1 MKKNFLEY
9 VAHDLIAKYGCN
21 LSRIAVVFPNK
32 RASLFMNE
40 YLAREA
46 RQPMWSPAYITIS
59 ELFRDKSALTV
70 ADPIKQVCD
79 LYRSFTTIT
88 GSTESLDHF
97 YGWGQLLLADF
108 DDIDKNMAD
117 AHQVFANLKD
127 IHELDNVDYLNQD
140 QRDILK
146 KFFSNFSDDHTS
158 ELKKRFLSLWCHF
171 EDIYHD
177 FNQRLEQ
184 QGLAYEGALYRR
196 VAEDDKAQYTYDA
209 YAFVGFN
216 VLQQV
221 ECQLFRRLQQM
232 GKALFYWD
240 FDNYYLSGN
249 EAGHYINKYLY
260 EFGNELD
267 NDNAELYNNL
277 SAEKDITYIASTTE
291 SAQAHYIT
299 SWIKANGRI
308 AAGRKTAIVLCDESL
323 LQTVIHCLPPEV
335 TKVNITTG
343 YPLAQSPVA
352 SLVQLLL
359 SLQNFGRVR
368 GTDKYRL
375 HEVSKALQHPYM
387 RFLSDQCTDLVSRLQ
402 QYKCYYP
409 TRRQLSADDGL
420 ALLFS
425 DIEERCE
432 DYNLST
438 SQWILDLLKLIG
450 HNALAEKD
458 ALRQESIFR
467 MYMVIN
473 RLSSLIA
480 SGDLTVDRITFERL
494 VTQLIQSTT
503 IPFHGEPAEGIQIM
517 GVLETRNLDFD
528 HILVLSASE
537 GNMPKGTN
545 DASFIPYSIRK
556 AYGLTTIDNK
566 VAIYAYYFHRLL
578 QRATDITL
586 TYNHATE
593 EGHTGEMSRFMI
605 QFMVESAH
613 TIKHKTLMPEQTF
626 TRLHPIT
633 IGKSAEVIS
642 RLDSIDSLSPTAI
655 NRYLYCPLTFYYN
668 VIQKIK
674 EPDESDEDLIDNRV
688 FGNIFH
694 RSAELIYSP
703 FVQSGQ
709 KVLGEDIEQLLKHG
723 ERIEM
728 IVDQA
733 FRELLF
739 KVDESGYIPEYN
751 GLQLINRG
759 VIISYLRKLLEI
771 DRKLTPFRILGLEKR
786 VETTIQIDTPT
797 GVRPLNLYG
806 FIDRLDE
813 VTDSAGQRIR
823 VIDYKTGR
831 LATKRVTTIDE
842 LFTGEDYQE
851 KHTNYYL
858 QATLYALIVSHEQTI
873 NDLRLPVSPALIFIQ
888 HTAANDYDPTLLL
901 DRDKMIRATDFE
913 QEFDQGLK
921 RVLQQIFDPSQPF
934 SPTPH
939 RERCANCVY
948 RNLCHQ

>member
-117 AHQVFANLKD
+117 VHQVFANLKD
-127 IHELDNVDYLNQD
+127 IHELDNVDYLNQG

-209 YAFVGFN
+209 YALVGFN

-221 ECQLFRRLQQM
+221 ECQLFRRLRQM
-232 GKALFYWD
+232 GKAHFYWD

-267 NDNAELYNNL
+267 NDNAELYDNL

-299 SWIKANGRI
+299 SWLKANGRI

-343 YPLAQSPVA
+343 YPLSQSPVA

-368 GTDKYRL
+368 GTDKY
-375 HEVSKALQHPYM
+375 VSTK
-387 RFLSDQCTDLVSRLQ
+387 LV
-402 QYKCYYP
+402 
-409 TRRQLSADDGL
+409 
-420 ALLFS
+420 
-425 DIEERCE
+425 
-432 DYNLST
+432 
-438 SQWILDLLKLIG
+438 
-450 HNALAEKD
+450 
-458 ALRQESIFR
+458 
-467 MYMVIN
+467 
-473 RLSSLIA
+473 RLSSIPICA
-480 SGDLTVDRITFERL
+480 SCRTSV
-494 VTQLIQSTT
+494 
-503 IPFHGEPAEGIQIM
+503 
-517 GVLETRNLDFD
+517 
-528 HILVLSASE
+528 
-537 GNMPKGTN
+537 
-545 DASFIPYSIRK
+545 
-556 AYGLTTIDNK
+556 
-566 VAIYAYYFHRLL
+566 
-578 QRATDITL
+578 
-586 TYNHATE
+586 
-593 EGHTGEMSRFMI
+593 
-605 QFMVESAH
+605 
-613 TIKHKTLMPEQTF
+613 
-626 TRLHPIT
+626 
-633 IGKSAEVIS
+633 
-642 RLDSIDSLSPTAI
+642 PTW
-655 NRYLYCPLTFYYN
+655 
-668 VIQKIK
+668 
-674 EPDESDEDLIDNRV
+674 
-688 FGNIFH
+688 
-694 RSAELIYSP
+694 
-703 FVQSGQ
+703 
-709 KVLGEDIEQLLKHG
+709 
-723 ERIEM
+723 
-728 IVDQA
+728 
-733 FRELLF
+733 
-739 KVDESGYIPEYN
+739 
-751 GLQLINRG
+751 
-759 VIISYLRKLLEI
+759 
-771 DRKLTPFRILGLEKR
+771 
-786 VETTIQIDTPT
+786 
-797 GVRPLNLYG
+797 
-806 FIDRLDE
+806 
-813 VTDSAGQRIR
+813 
-823 VIDYKTGR
+823 
-831 LATKRVTTIDE
+831 
-842 LFTGEDYQE
+842 
-851 KHTNYYL
+851 
-858 QATLYALIVSHEQTI
+858 
-873 NDLRLPVSPALIFIQ
+873 
-888 HTAANDYDPTLLL
+888 
-901 DRDKMIRATDFE
+901 
-913 QEFDQGLK
+913 
-921 RVLQQIFDPSQPF
+921 
-934 SPTPH
+934 
-939 RERCANCVY
+939 
-948 RNLCHQ
+948 

>member
-21 LSRIAVVFPNK
+21 LSHIAVVFPNK

-40 YLAREA
+40 YLTREA

-79 LYRSFTTIT
+79 LYRSFTEIT

-177 FNQRLEQ
+177 FNQRLEH

-196 VAEDDKAQYTYDA
+196 VAEDDQAQYTYQA
-209 YAFVGFN
+209 YVFVGFN

-221 ECQLFRRLQQM
+221 ECRLFHRLQQM
-232 GKALFYWD
+232 SKALFYWD
-240 FDNYYLSGN
+240 FDHYYLTGN
-249 EAGHYINKYLY
+249 EAGHYINKYLR

-267 NDNAELYNNL
+267 NDSTDLYDNL
-277 SAEKDITYIASTTE
+277 KAEKDITYIASTTE
-291 SAQAHYIT
+291 SAQAHYIST
-299 SWIKANGRI
+299 WLKANGRI
-308 AAGRKTAIVLCDESL
+308 AAGRRTAIVLCDEAL

-359 SLQNFGRVR
+359 SLQNFGRLR

-387 RFLSDQCTDLVSRLQ
+387 RFLSDQCTDLISRLQ

-409 TRRQLSADDGL
+409 TRKQLSADSGL
-420 ALLFS
+420 ELLFA
-425 DIEERCE
+425 DIESHGE

-438 SQWILDLLKLIG
+438 ARWILSLLKLIG

-473 RLSSLIA
+473 RLSSLIEA
-480 SGDLTVDRITFERL
+480 GDLKVDRITFERL
-494 VTQLIQSTT
+494 ITQLIQSTT

-586 TYNHATE
+586 TYNNATE

-605 QFMVESAH
+605 QFMVESGH
-613 TIKHKTLMPEQTF
+613 TISHKTLIPEQTF
-626 TRLHPIT
+626 TRRHPVAIE
-633 IGKSAEVIS
+633 KSAEVAA

-674 EPDESDEDLIDNRV
+674 EPDESDEDLMDNRV

-703 FVQSGQ
+703 FAQNGQ
-709 KVLGEDIEQLLKHG
+709 KVLSDHIEQLLKHG

-759 VIISYLRKLLEI
+759 VIISYLHKLLEI
-771 DRKLTPFRILGLEKR
+771 DHKLTPFRILGLEKR
-786 VETTIQIDTPT
+786 VETTIQVNTPT
-797 GVRPLNLYG
+797 GVRPISLYG

-813 VTDSAGQRIR
+813 ITDSAGQRIR

-831 LATKRVTTIDE
+831 LATKRVTSIDE
-842 LFTGEDYQE
+842 LFTGDDYQE

-858 QATLYALIVSHEQTI
+858 QATLYALIVSHDQAT
-873 NDLRLPVSPALIFIQ
+873 NSLHLPVSPALIFIQ

-901 DRDKMIRATDFE
+901 DKDKMVRATDYE
-913 QEFDQGLK
+913 QAFDTGIRQ
-921 RVLQQIFDPSQPF
+921 VLQQIFDPSQPF

-948 RNLCHQ
+948 HNLCHQ

>member
-117 AHQVFANLKD
+117 VHQVFANLKD
-127 IHELDNVDYLNQD
+127 IHELDNVDYLNQG

-209 YAFVGFN
+209 YALVGFN

-221 ECQLFRRLQQM
+221 ECQLFRRLRQM
-232 GKALFYWD
+232 GKAHFYWD

-267 NDNAELYNNL
+267 NDNAELYDNL

-299 SWIKANGRI
+299 SWLKANGRI

-343 YPLAQSPVA
+343 YPLSQSPVA

-375 HEVSKALQHPYM
+375 HKVSKALLHPYM

-402 QYKCYYP
+402 QHKCYYP

-425 DIEERCE
+425 DIEDRCE

-517 GVLETRNLDFD
+517 GVLETRNLDFN

-586 TYNHATE
+586 TYNNATE

-605 QFMVESAH
+605 QFMVESTH
-613 TIKHKTLMPEQTF
+613 PIKHKTLMPEQTF
-626 TRLHPIT
+626 TRRHPIA
-633 IGKSAEVIS
+633 IEKSAEVIS

-674 EPDESDEDLIDNRV
+674 EPDESDEDLMDNRV

-703 FVQSGQ
+703 FAQSGQ
-709 KVLGEDIEQLLKHG
+709 KVQGDHIEQLLKHG

-797 GVRPLNLYG
+797 GMRPLGLYG

-831 LATKRVTTIDE
+831 QATKRMTTIDE
-842 LFTGEDYQE
+842 LFTGDDYQE

-858 QATLYALIVSHEQTI
+858 QATLYALIVSHDQAI
-873 NDLRLPVSPALIFIQ
+873 NDLHLPVSPALIFIQ
-888 HTAANDYDPTLLL
+888 HTSANDYDPTLLL
-901 DRDKMIRATDFE
+901 DRDKMVRATDFE

-921 RVLQQIFDPSQPF
+921 QVLQQIFDPSQPF
-934 SPTPH
+934 CPTPH

-948 RNLCHQ
+948 HNLCHQ